1 MSAFSTAYAGCYD
14 VLYREKDYE
23 SECAFLQEAFACH
36 SSRRVESV
44 LDLGCGTGGH
54 AIPLARSGLTV
65 VGVDRA
71 PRMLE
76 VARDKARAAGV
87 EGRTLFQEGDL
98 ETFTAGK
105 KFDAVVCL
113 FAVLSY
119 QTGNQALLD
128 SLLNMKRHLNPG
140 GLLICDF
147 WYGPS
152 VLMQPP
158 SDRFKIIEEPGVRII
173 RLSHPVLNTS
183 ENLVTIEYRLF
194 EIRGSEIKSEATET
208 HAIRYFF
215 TPEINFFF
223 AQAGLV
229 MRDFHPSFRPGQ
241 PVTPND
247 WTVMA
252 VASPAEHLA

>member
-1 MSAFSTAYAGCYD
+1 MRVSQRGVYSPFVPPGG
-14 VLYREKDYE
+14 VG
-23 SECAFLQEAFACH
+23 
-36 SSRRVESV
+36 SR
-44 LDLGCGTGGH
+44 LG
-54 AIPLARSGLTV
+54 LRNGLTV

-76 VARDKARAAGV
+76 IAQAKARSAGV
-87 EGRTLFQEGDL
+87 ESRTVFQEGDL
-98 ETFTAGK
+98 QAFSAGK
-105 KFDAVVCL
+105 KFDAVICL

-119 QTGNQALLD
+119 QTSNQALLD
-128 SLLNMKRHLNPG
+128 SILTMKRHLNPG

-147 WYGPS
+147 WYGPA

-173 RLSHPVLNTS
+173 RLSHPTLDTS
-183 ENLVTIEYRLF
+183 ENMVTIEYRLF
-194 EIRGSEIKSEATET
+194 EIQGSEIKSEATET

-215 TPEINFFF
+215 IPEIKSLF
-223 AQAGLV
+223 AQAGLG
-229 MRDFHPSFRPGQ
+229 MPDFHPSFRPGQ

-252 VASPAEHLA
+252 VASLDESSA

>member
-1 MSAFSTAYAGCYD
+1 MSVFSTAYAGCYD
-14 VLYREKDYE
+14 SVYREKDYE
-23 SECAFLQEAFACH
+23 AECAFLHEAFSRH
-36 SSRRVESV
+36 SHRRVESV

-54 AIPLARSGLTV
+54 ALPLARSGLTV

-76 VARDKARAAGV
+76 VARTKAKSANL
-87 EGRTLFQEGDL
+87 ENRTLFHEGDL
-98 ETFTAGK
+98 ETYSAGK

-113 FAVLSY
+113 FSVLSY
-119 QTGNQALLD
+119 QTDNRALLN

-158 SDRFKIIEEPGVRII
+158 SDRFKIIEEPGKRIV
-173 RLSHPVLNTS
+173 RLSHPLLDTS
-183 ENLVTIEYRLF
+183 RNVVTIDYRFF
-194 EIRGSEIKSEATET
+194 EIHGSEIKSEATET
-208 HAIRYFF
+208 HVIRYFF
-215 TPEINFFF
+215 IPEINFLFE
-223 AQAGLV
+223 QAGLA
-229 MRDFHPSFRPGQ
+229 MRDFHPSFQPGQ

-252 VASPAEHLA
+252 VAGLAE